1 MPVPAAADQAL
12 TPDRYRR
19 FMAHWP
25 TAVSVVTA
33 QADKAPVGCTV
44 NALMSVSIAP
54 PLLVVSLA
62 AGSGTHEAIVRSGS
76 FAINLLGW
84 EQRDLCDR
92 FAHGPRGERF
102 RGVDF
107 RLQHGAP
114 VLTQSTA
121 SVVCAVTQTFVCAD
135 HVLVAGA
142 PQWHSVDTACPPLLL
157 HRRSYRRLAE

>member
-1 MPVPAAADQAL
+1 MSAPAAADQVL
-12 TPDRYRR
+12 TPDRFRR

-33 QADKAPVGCTV
+33 RADEAPIGCTV

-62 AGSGTHEAIVRSGS
+62 AGSGTLDAIVRSGS

-84 EQRDLCDR
+84 EQRELCDR
-92 FAHGPRGERF
+92 FSREPREERF

-107 RLQHGAP
+107 RLKHGVP
-114 VLTQSTA
+114 VLAQSTA
-121 SVVCAVTQTFVCAD
+121 SVVCAVTQTLVCAD
-135 HVLVAGA
+135 HVLVLGA
-142 PQWHSVDTACPPLLL
+142 PRWHSVDTACPPLVL
-157 HRRSYRRLAE
+157 HRRSYRRLAD